1 MAGKST
7 ISITFKLDGD
17 GKGFKELSA
26 DADGLKKVI
35 SSAVSEAQA
44 LNSEAINFAAI
55 ASSLD
60 AMQRSFQELLNGM
73 QDLADAYA
81 VQEVAETKLAV
92 IMQQRMGAT
101 QAEIQSIKD
110 LTSAQQ
116 ELGVIGDEVQLSG
129 AQQIATFLNEAESL
143 ETLIPAMNNLLA
155 QQKGLS
161 ATTQDA
167 VTVGNLMG
175 KVMQGQTS
183 ALTRVGITFSEAEEE
198 VLKYGTES
206 ERAAMLAQV
215 ITNNVG
221 EMNAALAQTESGK
234 QQQLVNTLGDMKE
247 TLGGMVN
254 AALPFVTIAAHSL
267 TALTNVTTLAKGV
280 KKASAAIAAFNIK
293 GKAMAVAVRLM
304 GVDAARTTTVMRVFT
319 AATHSG
325 AYAVTALKL
334 AIKGLMITTGIG
346 IAIAA
351 LTTVIEK
358 LTAATETAADKE
370 AQLAEEL
377 KEFKKELR
385 NIGELAA
392 AEAQKEVAAI
402 DKLVAVAKDET
413 KSRADRAA
421 AIREL
426 QDKYPAYFSNIDAER
441 IKINDLTTDY
451 DNLRNAIIQSARAK
465 AAQQKIEEN
474 TGKLIDT
481 ELAIADKEKEIEDL
495 ESAYTDAVHRR
506 DAGYDSGRTER
517 SGNSFGDYFTQA
529 LAGGEK
535 VQPITSGDMQ
545 AAMATSDMEKYA
557 EKITATRTELEHLYD
572 QQTEINAANQE
583 LADII
588 ANTPAIELGSNVTPS
603 TPNGAVADAP
613 KWKEDAATLKEITDN
628 VQILTQRLQTATV
641 EEAALIN
648 QQIASWQEKADAIK
662 NAGKVKTD
670 NTPLWKEDAATL
682 QDINNNIAILTQRL
696 QTATVEEAALINQ
709 QIASWNAKAGAI
721 TNAGKAATA
730 TSAVW
735 KEDAATLKDINENI
749 QILESQLEAATLS
762 EAALIN
768 QQIELWNKKADAIR
782 NAGKEA
788 EKTSITTGEGLRKS
802 WGAVKNIGSSI
813 ENITEALKGNG
824 NAWQAVVSIIDGFIS
839 IYDGI
844 KTIITVIDLLTA
856 ASAAHAA
863 TKAVEAGA
871 EATEATTRAAT
882 TAANA
887 VTGTAEIA
895 TNKVVAAS
903 YKELAA
909 AKYMAAHA
917 EIPFVG
923 YGIGAG
929 YTASMIATVT
939 AAGIPAL
946 ADGGIASG
954 PTLALV
960 GEYAGASGNPEVI
973 APLDKLR
980 SMLQPSSG
988 LDLGK
993 VQFEIKG
1000 RTLVGILAKENN
1012 VNKRS

>member
-44 LNSEAINFAAI
+44 LNAEAINFAAI

-129 AQQIATFLNEAESL
+129 AQQIATFLTEADSL
-143 ETLIPAMNNLLA
+143 EVLIPAMNNLLA
-155 QQKGLS
+155 QQKGLN

-183 ALTRVGITFSEAEEE
+183 ALTRVGITFSEAEEK

-206 ERAAMLAQV
+206 ERAAMLSQV

-247 TLGGMVN
+247 TLGSMVN

-267 TALTNVTTLAKGV
+267 TALTNITTLAMGV

-293 GKAMAVAVRLM
+293 GKAMAVATRLM
-304 GVDAARTTTVMRVFT
+304 GVDAARTTVVMRVFT

-334 AIKGLMITTGIG
+334 AIKGLMIATGIG

-351 LTTVIEK
+351 VTTIIEK
-358 LTAATETAADKE
+358 LSTDSDKAADEEK
-370 AQLAEEL
+370 QLAEEL
-377 KEFKKELR
+377 NEFKRELR
-385 NIGELAA
+385 DIGDLAA

-413 KSRADRAA
+413 KSREERAA
-421 AIREL
+421 AIQEL
-426 QDKYPAYFSNIDAER
+426 QSKYPAYFGALDTER
-441 IKINDLTTDY
+441 IKVNDLTTGY

-465 AAQQKIEEN
+465 AAQAKIEEN
-474 TGKLIDT
+474 TGKLIDK
-481 ELAIADKEKEIEDL
+481 ELEIADKEKEIEGY
-495 ESAYTDAVHRR
+495 EEAYARAVRDR
-506 DAGYDSGRTER
+506 DAGYELGRTER
-517 SGNSFGDYFTQA
+517 MGNGFTDYLMA
-529 LAGGEK
+529 AMAGGEK

-545 AAMATSDMEKYA
+545 VESATREMEKYT
-557 EKITATRTELEHLYD
+557 EKTAQAGKEL
-572 QQTEINAANQE
+572 QQLKNEAAAIVEANEE

-588 ANTPAIELGSNVTPS
+588 ANTPAIELGSNVTPATS
-603 TPNGAVADAP
+603 TPTTVTAP

-628 VQILTQRLQTATV
+628 IQILNKALQSATV

-648 QQIASWQEKADAIK
+648 QQIASWQEKANAIR

-696 QTATVEEAALINQ
+696 QTASVEEAALINQ
-709 QIASWNAKAGAI
+709 QIAAWNVKADAI
-721 TNAGKAATA
+721 RNAGKAATVTA
-730 TSAVW
+730 AAW
-735 KEDAATLKDINENI
+735 KEDAATLGEISNNI
-749 QILESQLEAATLS
+749 RILESQLEAATLS
-762 EAALIN
+762 EAAAIN

-802 WGAVKNIGSSI
+802 WGAVKNIGNSI

-824 NAWQAVVSIIDGFIS
+824 NAWQAVVGIVDGFLGL
-839 IYDGI
+839 YDGFQ
-844 KTIITVIDLLTA
+844 TVIQVISALTGVTNMLTA
-856 ASAAHAA
+856 AKQGEAAATATATTTAVTGAAQEIAASTAKTAVKSAETTANVSAAASGALAAHAA
-863 TKAVEAGA
+863 
-871 EATEATTRAAT
+871 
-882 TAANA
+882 
-887 VTGTAEIA
+887 
-895 TNKVVAAS
+895 
-903 YKELAA
+903 
-909 AKYMAAHA
+909 
-917 EIPFVG
+917 IPFVG
-923 YGIGAG
+923 
-929 YTASMIATVT
+929 IALGL
-939 AAGIPAL
+939 AAVAAMVAAMKSIPKF
-946 ADGGIASG
+946 ADGGIVSG
-954 PTLALV
+954 PTLAMV

-980 SMLQPSSG
+980 SMLAPSQGYGSG
-988 LDLGK
+988 D
-993 VQFEIKG
+993 VNFRIKG
-1000 RTLVGILAKENN
+1000 RELVGLIEKENN
-1012 VNKRS
+1012 IRRRG

>member
-26 DADGLKKVI
+26 DADGLKRVI
-35 SSAVSEAQA
+35 SSAVSEAQQ

-129 AQQIATFLNEAESL
+129 AQQIATFLTEADSL
-143 ETLIPAMNNLLA
+143 EVLIPAMNNLLA
-155 QQKGLS
+155 QQKGLN

-183 ALTRVGITFSEAEEE
+183 ALTRVGITFSEAEEK

-206 ERAAMLAQV
+206 ERAAMLSQV

-247 TLGGMVN
+247 TLGSMVN

-267 TALTNVTTLAKGV
+267 TALTNITTLAMGV

-293 GKAMAVAVRLM
+293 GKAMAVATRLM
-304 GVDAARTTTVMRVFT
+304 GVDATRTAATMRVFT

-334 AIKGLMITTGIG
+334 AIKGLMIATAVG
-346 IAIAA
+346 AVVAA
-351 LTTVIEK
+351 LTTIIEK
-358 LTAATETAADKE
+358 LASAAETASDKE
-370 AQLAEEL
+370 KQLAEEL

-392 AEAQKEVAAI
+392 AEAQKEVTAI

-441 IKINDLTTDY
+441 IKINDLTTGY

-481 ELAIADKEKEIEDL
+481 ELAIADKEKEIADL
-495 ESAYTDAVHRR
+495 ESAYDNAKQRAER
-506 DAGYDSGRTER
+506 GRQQDIDER
-517 SGNSFGDYFTQA
+517 NSQNWFVQSMMGA
-529 LAGGEK
+529 EK
-535 VQPITSGDMQ
+535 VNPVTVGQEEMRVANEDMQ
-545 AAMATSDMEKYA
+545 KYNGQL
-557 EKITATRTELEHLYD
+557 ITARAELEHLYN

-588 ANTPAIELGSNVTPS
+588 ANTPAIELGSNVTPG
-603 TPNGAVADAP
+603 TPTGAVVDVP
-613 KWKEDAATLKEITDN
+613 KWKADAATLKEITDN
-628 VQILTQRLQTATV
+628 ISILEDRLQTASI

-648 QQIASWQEKADAIK
+648 QQIASWQEKANAIR

-696 QTATVEEAALINQ
+696 QTATVEEASLINQ
-709 QIASWNAKAGAI
+709 QIASWNAKAEAI
-721 TNAGKAATA
+721 TNAGKAAET
-730 TSAVW
+730 TTAVW
-735 KEDAATLKDINENI
+735 NEQADTLKEIGDNI

-762 EAALIN
+762 EAAAIN

-802 WGAVKNIGSSI
+802 WGAVKNIGNSI

-824 NAWQAVVSIIDGFIS
+824 NAWQAVVSIIDGFIG

-844 KTIITVIDLLTA
+844 KTIINVIDLLTA

-871 EATEATTRAAT
+871 ETTAATTRAAAT
-882 TAANA
+882 TTNA
-887 VTGTAEIA
+887 VSGAAEIV
-895 TNKVVAAS
+895 TNKLVAAS
-903 YKELAA
+903 FKELAA
-909 AKYMAAHA
+909 SEYMAAHA
-917 EIPFVG
+917 AIPFAG
-923 YGIGAG
+923 FAIGAG
-929 YTASMIATVT
+929 FTSAMLAMTT

-980 SMLQPSSG
+980 SILQPAAS
-988 LDLGK
+988 LDFSK